1 MSGAQNEPE
10 TVKVIEFRLFGNHS
24 EDTVTETLEA
34 VGYNTTVFEPLE
46 NGTIIVV
53 TAAVSTL
60 DDN

>member
-46 NGTIIVV
+46 NG
-53 TAAVSTL
+53 L
-60 DDN
+60 LL